1 MDTTLVNLKVISKL
15 EPSVKLETDG
25 VLFTQVEWS
34 LFPESVRR
42 WWTGQSRQNT
52 INKIKQTYK
61 NSFALINGDDNT
73 TKSRVLEAMA
83 ESLTGLKNLKQTYAG
98 DNTITSQI
106 DVMIEDINSKINVNE
121 EVFEKILKEWS
132 EIGSS
137 YRYLHDKAFQ
147 QYSAQN
153 LRFALPVIIISTITG
168 TANFAQ
174 GTFPAAW
181 QSYVPLGIGTLN
193 LAAGLITTIAQF
205 LRVSELLEGHR
216 AASISYSKFSRDISV
231 ELSLPVKERQGNGRD
246 FVIKCRNELDRLI
259 EQSPNIPQKIVG
271 NFSKRF
277 LKSAFVK
284 PDILDIRAVEIYV
297 PNEVEEQEKIIKA
310 AEIEMKRRQ
319 SIIDEAAA
327 KKQAI
332 IDEYAAARKKTK
344 AAKKQGISHIQNS
357 MQKLISNLGGSTLDQ
372 PLPLSDSST
381 SIESDTIEI
390 VVKNED
396 DVEVEGKNE
405 EEK

>member
-1 MDTTLVNLKVISKL
+1 M
-15 EPSVKLETDG
+15 SV
-25 VLFTQVEWS
+25 
-34 LFPESVRR
+34 
-42 WWTGQSRQNT
+42 
-52 INKIKQTYK
+52 
-61 NSFALINGDDNT
+61 
-73 TKSRVLEAMA
+73 
-83 ESLTGLKNLKQTYAG
+83 
-98 DNTITSQI
+98 
-106 DVMIEDINSKINVNE
+106 EDSSSSEDPIWHPQQ
-121 EVFEKILKEWS
+121 EKILKEWS

-174 GTFPAAW
+174 GTFPPAW

-297 PNEVEEQEKIIKA
+297 PNEEEEQEKIIRA

-357 MQKLISNLGGSTLDQ
+357 MQKLISNLGGATLDQ

-381 SIESDTIEI
+381 SVDSDTIEI

-396 DVEVEGKNE
+396 EAEEGEGENE
-405 EEK
+405 EK

>member
-1 MDTTLVNLKVISKL
+1 M
-15 EPSVKLETDG
+15 SV
-25 VLFTQVEWS
+25 
-34 LFPESVRR
+34 
-42 WWTGQSRQNT
+42 
-52 INKIKQTYK
+52 
-61 NSFALINGDDNT
+61 
-73 TKSRVLEAMA
+73 
-83 ESLTGLKNLKQTYAG
+83 
-98 DNTITSQI
+98 
-106 DVMIEDINSKINVNE
+106 EDSSSSEDPIWHPQQ
-121 EVFEKILKEWS
+121 EKILKEWS

-174 GTFPAAW
+174 GTFPPAW

-297 PNEVEEQEKIIKA
+297 PNEEEEREKITRA
-310 AEIEMKRRQ
+310 AELEMKRRQ

-357 MQKLISNLGGSTLDQ
+357 MQKLISNLGGATLDQ

-381 SIESDTIEI
+381 SVDSDTIEI

-396 DVEVEGKNE
+396 EVEEGEKE

>member
-1 MDTTLVNLKVISKL
+1 M
-15 EPSVKLETDG
+15 SV
-25 VLFTQVEWS
+25 
-34 LFPESVRR
+34 
-42 WWTGQSRQNT
+42 
-52 INKIKQTYK
+52 
-61 NSFALINGDDNT
+61 
-73 TKSRVLEAMA
+73 
-83 ESLTGLKNLKQTYAG
+83 
-98 DNTITSQI
+98 
-106 DVMIEDINSKINVNE
+106 EDSSSSEDPIWHPQQ
-121 EVFEKILKEWS
+121 EKILKEWS

-174 GTFPAAW
+174 GTFPPAW

-357 MQKLISNLGGSTLDQ
+357 MQKLISNLGGTTLDQ

-381 SIESDTIEI
+381 SVESDTIEI

>member
-1 MDTTLVNLKVISKL
+1 MNYWKVTERLV
-15 EPSVKLETDG
+15 
-25 VLFTQVEWS
+25 
-34 LFPESVRR
+34 
-42 WWTGQSRQNT
+42 SRT
-52 INKIKQTYK
+52 
-61 NSFALINGDDNT
+61 
-73 TKSRVLEAMA
+73 
-83 ESLTGLKNLKQTYAG
+83 
-98 DNTITSQI
+98 
-106 DVMIEDINSKINVNE
+106 VN
-121 EVFEKILKEWS
+121 
-132 EIGSS
+132 
-137 YRYLHDKAFQ
+137 
-147 QYSAQN
+147 
-153 LRFALPVIIISTITG
+153 
-168 TANFAQ
+168 
-174 GTFPAAW
+174 
-181 QSYVPLGIGTLN
+181 
-193 LAAGLITTIAQF
+193 
-205 LRVSELLEGHR
+205 
-216 AASISYSKFSRDISV
+216 FSRDISV

-297 PNEVEEQEKIIKA
+297 PNEAEEQEKIIKA

-332 IDEYAAARKKTK
+332 IDEYSAARKKTK

>member
-1 MDTTLVNLKVISKL
+1 M
-15 EPSVKLETDG
+15 SV
-25 VLFTQVEWS
+25 
-34 LFPESVRR
+34 
-42 WWTGQSRQNT
+42 
-52 INKIKQTYK
+52 
-61 NSFALINGDDNT
+61 
-73 TKSRVLEAMA
+73 
-83 ESLTGLKNLKQTYAG
+83 
-98 DNTITSQI
+98 
-106 DVMIEDINSKINVNE
+106 EDSSSSEDPIWHPQQ
-121 EVFEKILKEWS
+121 EKILKEWS

-174 GTFPAAW
+174 GTFPPAW

-297 PNEVEEQEKIIKA
+297 PNEEEEREKITKA
-310 AEIEMKRRQ
+310 AELEMKRRQ

-357 MQKLISNLGGSTLDQ
+357 MQKLISNLGGTTLDQ

-381 SIESDTIEI
+381 SVESDTIEI

-396 DVEVEGKNE
+396 EVEEGEKE

>member
-1 MDTTLVNLKVISKL
+1 MSVED
-15 EPSVKLETDG
+15 PS
-25 VLFTQVEWS
+25 S
-34 LFPESVRR
+34 S
-42 WWTGQSRQNT
+42 
-52 INKIKQTYK
+52 
-61 NSFALINGDDNT
+61 
-73 TKSRVLEAMA
+73 
-83 ESLTGLKNLKQTYAG
+83 
-98 DNTITSQI
+98 
-106 DVMIEDINSKINVNE
+106 EDPIWHPQQ
-121 EVFEKILKEWS
+121 EKILKEWS

-231 ELSLPVKERQGNGRD
+231 ELSLPIKERQGNGRD

-297 PNEVEEQEKIIKA
+297 PNEEEEQEKIIKA

-357 MQKLISNLGGSTLDQ
+357 MQKLISNLGGATLDQ

-381 SIESDTIEI
+381 SVDSDTIEI

-396 DVEVEGKNE
+396 EAEEGEGENE
-405 EEK
+405 EK

>member
-1 MDTTLVNLKVISKL
+1 MSVED
-15 EPSVKLETDG
+15 PSP
-25 VLFTQVEWS
+25 S
-34 LFPESVRR
+34 
-42 WWTGQSRQNT
+42 
-52 INKIKQTYK
+52 
-61 NSFALINGDDNT
+61 
-73 TKSRVLEAMA
+73 
-83 ESLTGLKNLKQTYAG
+83 
-98 DNTITSQI
+98 
-106 DVMIEDINSKINVNE
+106 EDPIWHPQQ
-121 EVFEKILKEWS
+121 EKILKEWS

-344 AAKKQGISHIQNS
+344 AAKK
-357 MQKLISNLGGSTLDQ
+357 LC
-372 PLPLSDSST
+372 
-381 SIESDTIEI
+381 
-390 VVKNED
+390 KN
-396 DVEVEGKNE
+396 
-405 EEK
+405 

>member
-1 MDTTLVNLKVISKL
+1 M
-15 EPSVKLETDG
+15 SV
-25 VLFTQVEWS
+25 
-34 LFPESVRR
+34 
-42 WWTGQSRQNT
+42 
-52 INKIKQTYK
+52 
-61 NSFALINGDDNT
+61 
-73 TKSRVLEAMA
+73 
-83 ESLTGLKNLKQTYAG
+83 
-98 DNTITSQI
+98 
-106 DVMIEDINSKINVNE
+106 EDSSSSEDPIWHPQQ
-121 EVFEKILKEWS
+121 EKILKEWS

-174 GTFPAAW
+174 GTFPPEW

-297 PNEVEEQEKIIKA
+297 PNEEEEREKITKA
-310 AEIEMKRRQ
+310 AELEMKRRQ

-357 MQKLISNLGGSTLDQ
+357 MQKLISNLGGTTLDQ

-381 SIESDTIEI
+381 SVESDTIEI

-396 DVEVEGKNE
+396 EVEEGEKE

>member
-1 MDTTLVNLKVISKL
+1 M
-15 EPSVKLETDG
+15 SV
-25 VLFTQVEWS
+25 
-34 LFPESVRR
+34 
-42 WWTGQSRQNT
+42 
-52 INKIKQTYK
+52 
-61 NSFALINGDDNT
+61 
-73 TKSRVLEAMA
+73 
-83 ESLTGLKNLKQTYAG
+83 
-98 DNTITSQI
+98 
-106 DVMIEDINSKINVNE
+106 EDSSSSEDPIWHPQQ
-121 EVFEKILKEWS
+121 EKILKEWS

-174 GTFPAAW
+174 GTFPPEW

-297 PNEVEEQEKIIKA
+297 PNEEEEREKITRA
-310 AEIEMKRRQ
+310 AELEMKRRQ

-357 MQKLISNLGGSTLDQ
+357 MQKLISNLGGTTLDQ

-381 SIESDTIEI
+381 SVESDTIEI

-396 DVEVEGKNE
+396 EVEEGEKE

>member
-1 MDTTLVNLKVISKL
+1 MSVED
-15 EPSVKLETDG
+15 PS
-25 VLFTQVEWS
+25 S
-34 LFPESVRR
+34 S
-42 WWTGQSRQNT
+42 
-52 INKIKQTYK
+52 
-61 NSFALINGDDNT
+61 
-73 TKSRVLEAMA
+73 
-83 ESLTGLKNLKQTYAG
+83 
-98 DNTITSQI
+98 
-106 DVMIEDINSKINVNE
+106 EDPIWHPQQ
-121 EVFEKILKEWS
+121 EKILKEWS

-174 GTFPAAW
+174 GTFPPAW

-297 PNEVEEQEKIIKA
+297 PNEAEEQEKIIKA

-332 IDEYAAARKKTK
+332 IDEYSAARKKTK

>member
-1 MDTTLVNLKVISKL
+1 M
-15 EPSVKLETDG
+15 SV
-25 VLFTQVEWS
+25 
-34 LFPESVRR
+34 
-42 WWTGQSRQNT
+42 
-52 INKIKQTYK
+52 
-61 NSFALINGDDNT
+61 
-73 TKSRVLEAMA
+73 
-83 ESLTGLKNLKQTYAG
+83 
-98 DNTITSQI
+98 
-106 DVMIEDINSKINVNE
+106 EDSSSSEDPIWHPQQ
-121 EVFEKILKEWS
+121 EKILKEWS

-174 GTFPAAW
+174 GTFPPAW

-246 FVIKCRNELDRLI
+246 FVVKCRNELDRLI

-297 PNEVEEQEKIIKA
+297 PNEEEEQEKIIRA

-357 MQKLISNLGGSTLDQ
+357 MQKLISNLGGATLDQ

-381 SIESDTIEI
+381 SVDSDTIEI

-396 DVEVEGKNE
+396 EAEEGEGENE
-405 EEK
+405 EK

>member
-1 MDTTLVNLKVISKL
+1 M
-15 EPSVKLETDG
+15 SV
-25 VLFTQVEWS
+25 
-34 LFPESVRR
+34 
-42 WWTGQSRQNT
+42 
-52 INKIKQTYK
+52 
-61 NSFALINGDDNT
+61 
-73 TKSRVLEAMA
+73 
-83 ESLTGLKNLKQTYAG
+83 
-98 DNTITSQI
+98 
-106 DVMIEDINSKINVNE
+106 EDSSSSEDPIWHPQQ
-121 EVFEKILKEWS
+121 EKILKEWS

-297 PNEVEEQEKIIKA
+297 PNEEEEREKITRA
-310 AEIEMKRRQ
+310 AELEMKRRQ

-357 MQKLISNLGGSTLDQ
+357 MQKLISNLGGTTLDQ

-381 SIESDTIEI
+381 SVESDTIEI

>member
-1 MDTTLVNLKVISKL
+1 MSVED
-15 EPSVKLETDG
+15 PS
-25 VLFTQVEWS
+25 S
-34 LFPESVRR
+34 S
-42 WWTGQSRQNT
+42 
-52 INKIKQTYK
+52 
-61 NSFALINGDDNT
+61 
-73 TKSRVLEAMA
+73 
-83 ESLTGLKNLKQTYAG
+83 
-98 DNTITSQI
+98 
-106 DVMIEDINSKINVNE
+106 EDPIWHPQQ
-121 EVFEKILKEWS
+121 EKILKEWS

-297 PNEVEEQEKIIKA
+297 PNEAEEQEKIIKA

-396 DVEVEGKNE
+396 EVEVEGKNE

>member
-1 MDTTLVNLKVISKL
+1 MSVED
-15 EPSVKLETDG
+15 PS
-25 VLFTQVEWS
+25 S
-34 LFPESVRR
+34 
-42 WWTGQSRQNT
+42 
-52 INKIKQTYK
+52 
-61 NSFALINGDDNT
+61 
-73 TKSRVLEAMA
+73 
-83 ESLTGLKNLKQTYAG
+83 
-98 DNTITSQI
+98 
-106 DVMIEDINSKINVNE
+106 EDPIWHPQQ
-121 EVFEKILKEWS
+121 EKILKEWS

-174 GTFPAAW
+174 GTFPTAW

-231 ELSLPVKERQGNGRD
+231 ELSLPIKERQGNGRD

-271 NFSKRF
+271 NFSKKF

-284 PDILDIRAVEIYV
+284 PDILDIRAVEIYI

-319 SIIDEAAA
+319 SIINEAAA

-332 IDEYAAARKKTK
+332 IDEYTAARKKTK
-344 AAKKQGISHIQNS
+344 AANKQGISHIQNS

-381 SIESDTIEI
+381 SVDSDTIEI

-396 DVEVEGKNE
+396 EVEDEGENE

>member
-1 MDTTLVNLKVISKL
+1 M
-15 EPSVKLETDG
+15 SV
-25 VLFTQVEWS
+25 
-34 LFPESVRR
+34 
-42 WWTGQSRQNT
+42 
-52 INKIKQTYK
+52 
-61 NSFALINGDDNT
+61 
-73 TKSRVLEAMA
+73 
-83 ESLTGLKNLKQTYAG
+83 
-98 DNTITSQI
+98 
-106 DVMIEDINSKINVNE
+106 EDSSSSEDPIWHPQQ
-121 EVFEKILKEWS
+121 EKILKEWS

-174 GTFPAAW
+174 GTFPPAW

-381 SIESDTIEI
+381 SVESDTIEI

-396 DVEVEGKNE
+396 DVEVEGENE

>member
-1 MDTTLVNLKVISKL
+1 MSVED
-15 EPSVKLETDG
+15 PS
-25 VLFTQVEWS
+25 S
-34 LFPESVRR
+34 S
-42 WWTGQSRQNT
+42 
-52 INKIKQTYK
+52 
-61 NSFALINGDDNT
+61 
-73 TKSRVLEAMA
+73 
-83 ESLTGLKNLKQTYAG
+83 
-98 DNTITSQI
+98 
-106 DVMIEDINSKINVNE
+106 EDPIWHPQQ
-121 EVFEKILKEWS
+121 EKILKEWS

-231 ELSLPVKERQGNGRD
+231 ELSLPIKERQGNGRD

-297 PNEVEEQEKIIKA
+297 PNEEEEQEKIIKA

-381 SIESDTIEI
+381 SVDSDTIEI

-396 DVEVEGKNE
+396 EVEDEGENE

>member
-1 MDTTLVNLKVISKL
+1 M
-15 EPSVKLETDG
+15 SV
-25 VLFTQVEWS
+25 
-34 LFPESVRR
+34 
-42 WWTGQSRQNT
+42 
-52 INKIKQTYK
+52 
-61 NSFALINGDDNT
+61 
-73 TKSRVLEAMA
+73 
-83 ESLTGLKNLKQTYAG
+83 
-98 DNTITSQI
+98 
-106 DVMIEDINSKINVNE
+106 EDSSSSEDPIWHPQQ
-121 EVFEKILKEWS
+121 EKILKEWS

-297 PNEVEEQEKIIKA
+297 PNEEEEREKITRA
-310 AEIEMKRRQ
+310 AELEMKRRQ

-357 MQKLISNLGGSTLDQ
+357 MQKLISNLGGATLDQ

-381 SIESDTIEI
+381 SVDSDTIEI

-396 DVEVEGKNE
+396 EVEEGEKE

>member
-1 MDTTLVNLKVISKL
+1 MS
-15 EPSVKLETDG
+15 TD
-25 VLFTQVEWS
+25 S
-34 LFPESVRR
+34 S
-42 WWTGQSRQNT
+42 
-52 INKIKQTYK
+52 
-61 NSFALINGDDNT
+61 
-73 TKSRVLEAMA
+73 A
-83 ESLTGLKNLKQTYAG
+83 EDPIWHPQ
-98 DNTITSQI
+98 Q
-106 DVMIEDINSKINVNE
+106 
-121 EVFEKILKEWS
+121 EKILKEWS

-246 FVIKCRNELDRLI
+246 FVVKCRNELDRLI

-277 LKSAFVK
+277 LNSAFVK
-284 PDILDIRAVEIYV
+284 PDILDIRAVEIYI
-297 PNEVEEQEKIIKA
+297 PNEEEEQEKIIRA

-357 MQKLISNLGGSTLDQ
+357 MQKLISNLGGATLDQ

-381 SIESDTIEI
+381 SIDSDTIEI

-396 DVEVEGKNE
+396 EAEEGEGENE
-405 EEK
+405 EK

>member
-1 MDTTLVNLKVISKL
+1 M
-15 EPSVKLETDG
+15 SV
-25 VLFTQVEWS
+25 
-34 LFPESVRR
+34 
-42 WWTGQSRQNT
+42 
-52 INKIKQTYK
+52 
-61 NSFALINGDDNT
+61 
-73 TKSRVLEAMA
+73 
-83 ESLTGLKNLKQTYAG
+83 
-98 DNTITSQI
+98 
-106 DVMIEDINSKINVNE
+106 EDSSSSEDPIWHPQQ
-121 EVFEKILKEWS
+121 EKILKEWS

-174 GTFPAAW
+174 GTFPPAW

-297 PNEVEEQEKIIKA
+297 PNEEEQQEKITRA
-310 AEIEMKRRQ
+310 AELEMKRRQ

-357 MQKLISNLGGSTLDQ
+357 MQKLISNLGGTTLDQ

-381 SIESDTIEI
+381 SVESDTIEI

-396 DVEVEGKNE
+396 EVEDEGENE

>member
-1 MDTTLVNLKVISKL
+1 M
-15 EPSVKLETDG
+15 
-25 VLFTQVEWS
+25 
-34 LFPESVRR
+34 
-42 WWTGQSRQNT
+42 
-52 INKIKQTYK
+52 
-61 NSFALINGDDNT
+61 
-73 TKSRVLEAMA
+73 
-83 ESLTGLKNLKQTYAG
+83 
-98 DNTITSQI
+98 
-106 DVMIEDINSKINVNE
+106 
-121 EVFEKILKEWS
+121 
-132 EIGSS
+132 
-137 YRYLHDKAFQ
+137 
-147 QYSAQN
+147 
-153 LRFALPVIIISTITG
+153 RFALPVIIISTITG

-174 GTFPAAW
+174 GTFPPEW

-297 PNEVEEQEKIIKA
+297 PNEEEEREKITRA
-310 AEIEMKRRQ
+310 AELEMKRRQ

-357 MQKLISNLGGSTLDQ
+357 MQKLISNLGGTTLDQ

-381 SIESDTIEI
+381 SVESDTIEI

-396 DVEVEGKNE
+396 EVEEGEKE

>member
-1 MDTTLVNLKVISKL
+1 MSVED
-15 EPSVKLETDG
+15 PSP
-25 VLFTQVEWS
+25 S
-34 LFPESVRR
+34 
-42 WWTGQSRQNT
+42 
-52 INKIKQTYK
+52 
-61 NSFALINGDDNT
+61 
-73 TKSRVLEAMA
+73 
-83 ESLTGLKNLKQTYAG
+83 
-98 DNTITSQI
+98 
-106 DVMIEDINSKINVNE
+106 EDPIWHPQQ
-121 EVFEKILKEWS
+121 EKILKEWS